1 MCHLCPDFAE
11 ILKQNLKVETK
22 EPEFLLFHSR
32 KCHQVTNVVRA
43 INIFNVRSSFN
54 QGVYGSCWNNNYY
67 AFSEMSWPDPAC
79 TAAEHPKIRQNTS
92 VPPNA
97 PFVICIQQTH
107 KLNDSWVKTPIMT
120 SGVFFPLTDKLEL
133 LDVGKRTACKLKPEC
148 RVSANKDGWGHTW
161 IQHLSESR
169 ADVTSGSKLS
179 SEQCWVLIVSERP
192 SPLQLLTSCLYFMM
206 LCSKQSEVCLFNLMI
221 PLLWISNKHDLLFTG

>member
-1 MCHLCPDFAE
+1 MLLEQSTFLMCVLVLIKVFMVHAE
-11 ILKQNLKVETK
+11 ITIIMLSLKCL
-22 EPEFLLFHSR
+22 
-32 KCHQVTNVVRA
+32 
-43 INIFNVRSSFN
+43 
-54 QGVYGSCWNNNYY
+54 
-67 AFSEMSWPDPAC
+67 DP
-79 TAAEHPKIRQNTS
+79 TRHAEHPKIRQNTL

-120 SGVFFPLTDKLEL
+120 SGFFFPLTDKLEL

-169 ADVTSGSKLS
+169 ADVTSGSKPFFRTMLS
-179 SEQCWVLIVSERP
+179 VDHLWASFTSAAFNFLSLFHDA
-192 SPLQLLTSCLYFMM
+192 LQ
-206 LCSKQSEVCLFNLMI
+206 
-221 PLLWISNKHDLLFTG
+221 